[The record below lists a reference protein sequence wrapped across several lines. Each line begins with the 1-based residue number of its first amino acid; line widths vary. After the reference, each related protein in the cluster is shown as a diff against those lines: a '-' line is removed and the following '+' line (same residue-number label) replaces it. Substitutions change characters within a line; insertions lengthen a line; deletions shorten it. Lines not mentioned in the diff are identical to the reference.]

1 MTLNSAL
8 FFSRASN
15 LLNSS
20 SMAALATAGIT
31 PSFHFSSAD
40 SSSDALS
47 MPSMDA
53 ILFLNFFTSA
63 SLSSVSTPSSF
74 LIVFNC
80 SFNKNVRCW
89 DESFVSTCWEISCW
103 SLLNSRS

>member
-8 FFSRASN
+8 FFSSASN

-20 SMAALATAGIT
+20 SIAALATAGMT

-47 MPSMDA
+47 IPSMDA
-53 ILFLNFFTSA
+53 MRLRNFL
-63 SLSSVSTPSSF
+63 
-74 LIVFNC
+74 
-80 SFNKNVRCW
+80 
-89 DESFVSTCWEISCW
+89 TCVEI
-103 SLLNSRS
+103 NQ